1 MTEAFLRKPGLPR
14 GRIHSSL
21 DRIVRV
27 WALEGDGAEH
37 LAIRCDEDPAV
48 AANLATATDLLVR
61 YLKQDRI
68 ADVVRRPVPKTD
80 GVTLLDLL
88 LEGDSERVL
97 QVCQDMFRFD
107 DVYN

>member
-1 MTEAFLRKPGLPR
+1 MPRPFLPR
-14 GRIHSSL
+14 GRSRSSF

-27 WALEGDGAEH
+27 WALEGDGAER
-37 LAIRCDEDPAV
+37 LAILCDEDPDV
-48 AANLATATDLLVR
+48 AANLAAATDLLVR

-68 ADVVRRPVPKTD
+68 ADVVRRPAPGTD

-107 DVYN
+107 EVYD